1 MASAPRF
8 GAANLGDLDDS
19 EQRPRDHRCSQVTS
33 PEQDHDELVRQIS
46 ARAAQIQ
53 VRIANC
59 TDRDITVLCVSK
71 GHEINVKAAAFAA
84 GFTDLGENYAQ
95 ELLAGAASLG
105 AGAAALGAGAAALGV
120 AASGSETGPRWHF
133 IGGLQSNKVRSLAG
147 IVSLWQSVDRLSL
160 AREIAARAPGAQVLV
175 QLDLAGISG
184 RSGVAPA
191 QASELV
197 RNCLDMGLDV
207 RGLMGVGVPGPP
219 EESRFGFR
227 KLSALADELAL
238 PERSMGMSN
247 DLEVA
252 VSEGSTMVRVGSSL
266 LGPRMSR
273 SRDSDD

>member
-1 MASAPRF
+1 M
-8 GAANLGDLDDS
+8 
-19 EQRPRDHRCSQVTS
+19 TS
-33 PEQDHDELVRQIS
+33 PEQDHDELVRQITD
-46 ARAAQIQ
+46 RAAQIQ

-59 TDRDITVLCVSK
+59 TDRDVKILCVSK
-71 GHEINVKAAAFAA
+71 GHDLAVKAAAFAA
-84 GFTDLGENYAQ
+84 GFADLGENYAQ
-95 ELLAGAASLG
+95 ELLAGAAVLGAEAAVLG
-105 AGAAALGAGAAALGV
+105 AGEAVLGA
-120 AASGSETGPRWHF
+120 AASGSASSPRWHF

-184 RSGVAPA
+184 RSGVAPS
-191 QASELV
+191 QAAELV

-219 EESRFGFR
+219 EESRSGFR
-227 KLSALADELAL
+227 SLSALADELAL

-266 LGPRMSR
+266 LGPRISR
-273 SRDSDD
+273 NPDSAG

>member
-1 MASAPRF
+1 M
-8 GAANLGDLDDS
+8 
-19 EQRPRDHRCSQVTS
+19 TS
-33 PEQDHDELVRQIS
+33 PEQDHDELVRQITD
-46 ARAAQIQ
+46 RAAQIQ

-59 TDRDITVLCVSK
+59 TDRDVKILCVSK
-71 GHEINVKAAAFAA
+71 GHDLAVKAAAFAA
-84 GFTDLGENYAQ
+84 GFADLGENYAQ
-95 ELLAGAASLG
+95 ELLAGAAVLG
-105 AGAAALGAGAAALGV
+105 AGEAVLGA
-120 AASGSETGPRWHF
+120 AASGSASSPRWHF

-184 RSGVAPA
+184 RSGVAPS
-191 QASELV
+191 QAAELV

-219 EESRFGFR
+219 EESRSGFR
-227 KLSALADELAL
+227 SLSALADELAL

-273 SRDSDD
+273 SRDSDA

>member
-1 MASAPRF
+1 M
-8 GAANLGDLDDS
+8 
-19 EQRPRDHRCSQVTS
+19 VTS
-33 PEQDHDELVRQIS
+33 PEQDHDELVRQIT

-59 TDRDITVLCVSK
+59 TDRDVKVLCVSK
-71 GHEINVKAAAFAA
+71 GHEIKVKAAAFAA

-95 ELLAGAASLG
+95 ELLAGAA
-105 AGAAALGAGAAALGV
+105 ALGAGAAGLEVG
-120 AASGSETGPRWHF
+120 ASGSASSPRWHF

-160 AREIAARAPGAQVLV
+160 AREIATRAPGAQVLV

-184 RSGVAPA
+184 RSGVEPA
-191 QASELV
+191 QAAELV

-227 KLSALADELAL
+227 RLSALADELAL

-273 SRDSDD
+273 SRDSDA

>member
-1 MASAPRF
+1 M
-8 GAANLGDLDDS
+8 
-19 EQRPRDHRCSQVTS
+19 
-33 PEQDHDELVRQIS
+33 
-46 ARAAQIQ
+46 
-53 VRIANC
+53 
-59 TDRDITVLCVSK
+59 LCVSK
-71 GHEINVKAAAFAA
+71 GHDLAVKAAAFAA

-95 ELLAGAASLG
+95 ELLAGAAVLG
-105 AGAAALGAGAAALGV
+105 A
-120 AASGSETGPRWHF
+120 AASGSVSSPRWHF

-184 RSGVAPA
+184 RSGVAPSHA
-191 QASELV
+191 AELV

-219 EESRFGFR
+219 EESRSGFR
-227 KLSALADELAL
+227 SLAALADELAL

-273 SRDSDD
+273 HPDSAG

>member
-1 MASAPRF
+1 M
-8 GAANLGDLDDS
+8 
-19 EQRPRDHRCSQVTS
+19 TS
-33 PEQDHDELVRQIS
+33 PEQDHDELVRQITD
-46 ARAAQIQ
+46 RAAQIQ

-59 TDRDITVLCVSK
+59 TDRDVKILCVSK
-71 GHEINVKAAAFAA
+71 GQDLAVKAAAFAA
-84 GFTDLGENYAQ
+84 GFADLGENYAQ
-95 ELLAGAASLG
+95 ELLAGAAVLG
-105 AGAAALGAGAAALGV
+105 AGEAVLGA
-120 AASGSETGPRWHF
+120 AASGSASSPRWHF

-184 RSGVAPA
+184 RSGVAPS
-191 QASELV
+191 QAAELV

-219 EESRFGFR
+219 EESRSGFR
-227 KLSALADELAL
+227 SLSALADELAL

-266 LGPRMSR
+266 LGPRISR
-273 SRDSDD
+273 NPDSAG

>member
-1 MASAPRF
+1 M
-8 GAANLGDLDDS
+8 
-19 EQRPRDHRCSQVTS
+19 TS
-33 PEQDHDELVRQIS
+33 PEQDHDELVRQITD
-46 ARAAQIQ
+46 RAAQIQ

-59 TDRDITVLCVSK
+59 TDRDVKILCVSK
-71 GHEINVKAAAFAA
+71 GQDLAVKAAAFAA
-84 GFTDLGENYAQ
+84 GFADLGENYAQ
-95 ELLAGAASLG
+95 ELLAGAAVLGAEAAVLG
-105 AGAAALGAGAAALGV
+105 AGEAVLGA
-120 AASGSETGPRWHF
+120 AASGSVSSPRWHF

-184 RSGVAPA
+184 RSGVAPS
-191 QASELV
+191 QAAELV

-219 EESRFGFR
+219 EESRSGFR
-227 KLSALADELAL
+227 SLSALADELAL

-266 LGPRMSR
+266 LGPRMSQNP
-273 SRDSDD
+273 DSAG

>member
-1 MASAPRF
+1 M
-8 GAANLGDLDDS
+8 
-19 EQRPRDHRCSQVTS
+19 TS
-33 PEQDHDELVRQIS
+33 PEQDHDELVRQIT

-59 TDRDITVLCVSK
+59 TDRDVKILCVSK
-71 GHEINVKAAAFAA
+71 GHDLAVKAAAFAA
-84 GFTDLGENYAQ
+84 GFADLGENYAQ
-95 ELLAGAASLG
+95 ELLAGAAVLG
-105 AGAAALGAGAAALGV
+105 AEAAVLGAE
-120 AASGSETGPRWHF
+120 ASGSVSSPRWHF

-184 RSGVAPA
+184 RSGVAPSHA
-191 QASELV
+191 AELV

-219 EESRFGFR
+219 EESRSGFR
-227 KLSALADELAL
+227 SLAALADELAL

-273 SRDSDD
+273 HPDSAG

>member
-1 MASAPRF
+1 
-8 GAANLGDLDDS
+8 
-19 EQRPRDHRCSQVTS
+19 VTS
-33 PEQDHDELVRQIS
+33 PEQDQDELVRQIS

-59 TDRDITVLCVSK
+59 TDREVKVLCVSK

-105 AGAAALGAGAAALGV
+105 AGAAALGV
-120 AASGSETGPRWHF
+120 AASGSAGPRWHF

-175 QLDLAGISG
+175 QLALAGISG

-191 QASELV
+191 QAAELV

-227 KLSALADELAL
+227 RLSALADELDL
-238 PERSMGMSN
+238 SERSMGMSN

-273 SRDSDD
+273 PRDSDD

>member
-1 MASAPRF
+1 M
-8 GAANLGDLDDS
+8 
-19 EQRPRDHRCSQVTS
+19 VTS
-33 PEQDHDELVRQIS
+33 PEQDHDELVRQVT

-59 TDRDITVLCVSK
+59 TDRDVKILCVSK

-95 ELLAGAASLG
+95 ELLAGAA
-105 AGAAALGAGAAALGV
+105 ALGV
-120 AASGSETGPRWHF
+120 AASGSVSSPRWHF

-160 AREIAARAPGAQVLV
+160 AREIASRAPGAQVLV

-184 RSGVAPA
+184 RSGVAPS
-191 QASELV
+191 QAAELV

-219 EESRFGFR
+219 EESRSGFR
-227 KLSALADELAL
+227 SLSALADELAL

-266 LGPRMSR
+266 LGPRMSQNP
-273 SRDSDD
+273 DSAG